1 MLLRVLRAF
10 VATIAVSTSALAQPV
25 VTGSLYN
32 TTRVESWSYF
42 TPYPFLEE
50 VGDPTYTFFADRAEI
65 GVRVEGVRFD
75 IAGAFNYV
83 RLENLPPNA
92 IGPGGLGSGAFYFEA
107 SGLPYS
113 YQLYMSGLSLGIK
126 SRDRRVSFVIGR
138 TTYSSGMESRS
149 QSPALQT
156 LKQERIAGRLVGN
169 AEWSEYQRRFD
180 GVRFDLDRPAGHLSA
195 AVYMPTQGVFEES
208 ANLTMA
214 KLQMA
219 SVTFTRPSASHEWQI
234 FSHIYRDR
242 RPDKARPDN
251 RYFRDDTVDITIAA
265 LGGSYVRVSPTRAG
279 NMDLVAWGAVEFGD
293 WYGERVGAASLAL
306 EAGHQWT
313 GPALKP
319 RARAGYLYAS
329 GDRDQ
334 NDRKHGTFF
343 PMLPSSRQYTLSSV
357 YTQMNVHDLFA
368 ELRLEPGRVKTAMD
382 VHHVTLASGNDLWYH
397 GTGAIATGGRF
408 FGYSGR
414 NPYLQTGLGTI
425 AEGTVDVPI
434 VKHWS
439 VNGYIGRMWGGD
451 VVRGSFSDTHLLYV
465 FAENVIRF

>member
-1 MLLRVLRAF
+1 ML
-10 VATIAVSTSALAQPV
+10 TYSTSASAQT

-42 TPYPFLEE
+42 EPLPLPDA
-50 VGDPTYTFFADRAEI
+50 GDPTYTFFADRADI
-65 GVRVEGVRFD
+65 GVRVQGVRFD
-75 IAGAFNYV
+75 LAGAFNYV
-83 RLENLPPNA
+83 RLENLPLNA

-126 SRDRRVSFVIGR
+126 SRDGRASFVIGR
-138 TTYSSGMESRS
+138 TTYSSGLESRS
-149 QSPALQT
+149 QSPSLET

-180 GVRFDLDRPAGHLSA
+180 GVRFDLDRPAWHLSA
-195 AVYMPTQGVFEES
+195 AAYMPTQGVFEES
-208 ANLTMA
+208 ANLTMS
-214 KLQMA
+214 KVQMA
-219 SVTFTRPSASHEWQI
+219 SVTLTRPSASHEWQV

-251 RYFRDDTVDITIAA
+251 MTRRDSPVDVTIAA
-265 LGGSYVRVSPTRAG
+265 LGGSFVRVTPTRAG
-279 NMDLVAWGAVEFGD
+279 EMDLVVWGAVEFGD
-293 WYGERVGAASLAL
+293 WYGQSDRAASLAL

-319 RARAGYLYAS
+319 RVRAGYLYAS
-329 GDRDQ
+329 GDPDQ
-334 NDRKHGTFF
+334 NDKKHGTFF

-368 ELRLEPGRVKTAMD
+368 ELRLEPGRVKTTMD
-382 VHHVTLASGNDLWYH
+382 VHHVNLASGNDLWYH
-397 GTGAIATGGRF
+397 GTGAVATGGRF

-414 NPYLQTGLGTI
+414 VPYLQTGLGTI

-439 VNGYIGRMWGGD
+439 VNGYVGRMWGGSAVTLPFID
-451 VVRGSFSDTHLLYV
+451 NRLLYV